1 MGTNPCNSQGSDS
14 GLGACRRHRRRL
26 LPQGD
31 GKTAPGL
38 EAGVPDLHVSR
49 RPGGTDATPGAIVS
63 SPCRRQRH
71 FPNAAKSKL
80 PGWTDGRAG
89 GRAVSGLDR
98 RALGSPR
105 SSAANRGH
113 PAPSQSQRDTATS
126 GPTAATGLRACTAGE
141 QPSFCESLTPA
152 RGQGVTGGGVPGCV
166 VLGPGVPAPHLRP
179 TTQLPT
185 AWCLVFR
192 SE

>member
-1 MGTNPCNSQGSDS
+1 MARQLLGLKLVSPTSMCPGGQVGPMPHPGQSCRPHVAGKGTFPMLQSLNSQ
-14 GLGACRRHRRRL
+14 
-26 LPQGD
+26 
-31 GKTAPGL
+31 
-38 EAGVPDLHVSR
+38 AGR
-49 RPGGTDATPGAIVS
+49 TG
-63 SPCRRQRH
+63 
-71 FPNAAKSKL
+71 
-80 PGWTDGRAG
+80 GRAG

-105 SSAANRGH
+105 WSAANRGH

-185 AWCLVFR
+185 AWCLVLR

>member
-1 MGTNPCNSQGSDS
+1 MARQLL
-14 GLGACRRHRRRL
+14 GLKL
-26 LPQGD
+26 
-31 GKTAPGL
+31 
-38 EAGVPDLHVSR
+38 VSPTSMC
-49 RPGGTDATPGAIVS
+49 PGGQVGPMPHPGQSCRPHVAGKGTFPMLQS
-63 SPCRRQRH
+63 LNSP
-71 FPNAAKSKL
+71 PPPS
-80 PGWTDGRAG
+80 PPSPPAG
-89 GRAVSGLDR
+89 GGGGGGGPPRAVSGLDR

-105 SSAANRGH
+105 WSAANRGH